1 MFGIRKRRSYPAVG
15 FAAAALLLLP
25 VAAQAA
31 EAPEV
36 SATRATARAATTA
49 VEHTVPADTAARA
62 AEYWT
67 PERMAAALPATPAQ
81 PRTADRPG
89 APAPSAPQQPTGPAA
104 TGSDPVAGAAA
115 AADGIKVA
123 VTATRVVGKVFYR
136 ASDGKDYVCSGSAVN
151 STNKNMVFT
160 AGHCVH
166 GGPGKSWASNW
177 QFVPYYDHGS
187 RPYGTWWAETLVAFN
202 GWIND
207 GNFGYDVGIVI
218 TSPSSRGELVN
229 AVGGLGI
236 QWNHAKDR
244 SMTAM
249 GYPQA
254 PPFDGQWQY
263 YCAATTS
270 QRSWW
275 ITDQIKMPCNMTGG
289 SSGGPWIHGKDDN
302 VYYSGWVN
310 GVNSNIDNRD
320 NPTEMRSPYF
330 ATWVGD
336 AFNKYS
342 TY

>member
-1 MFGIRKRRSYPAVG
+1 MSGLRHRRSLAAG
-15 FAAAALLLLP
+15 IAAAAALLLFP
-25 VAAQAA
+25 TAAHAGQAPA
-31 EAPEV
+31 EAPAPV
-36 SATRATARAATTA
+36 ASQA
-49 VEHTVPADTAARA
+49 VEHAVPSGAAARTA
-62 AEYWT
+62 RYWT
-67 PERMAAALPATPAQ
+67 PERMAKAVPAEPVGRSSV
-81 PRTADRPG
+81 RTT
-89 APAPSAPQQPTGPAA
+89 SAPQRPTGPAV
-104 TGSDPVAGAAA
+104 TGSDPVPGTVTAPG
-115 AADGIKVA
+115 GIKIA

-136 ASDGKDYVCSGSAVN
+136 GSDGVDYVCSGSAVN
-151 STNKNMVFT
+151 SANKNMVFT

-166 GGPGKSWASNW
+166 GGPGKSWSSNW

-202 GWIND
+202 GWTQS
-207 GNFGYDVGIVI
+207 GNFGYDLGIVI
-218 TSPSSRGELVN
+218 TSPNSSGELVN
-229 AVGGLGI
+229 AVGGLGL
-236 QWNHAKDR
+236 QWNQSKDR
-244 SMTAM
+244 YMTAM

-270 QRSWW
+270 QRS
-275 ITDQIKMPCNMTGG
+275 IFTTDQIKMPCNMTGG
-289 SSGGPWIHGKDDN
+289 SSGGPWIYGKDDN

-310 GVNSNIDNRD
+310 GVNSNVNDKN

>member
-1 MFGIRKRRSYPAVG
+1 MFGIRRRRSLAVG
-15 FAAAALLLLP
+15 IAAAATLLLFP
-25 VAAQAA
+25 SAAQAA
-31 EAPEV
+31 ETDGPSKAAP
-36 SATRATARAATTA
+36 TTA
-49 VEHTVPADTAARA
+49 VEHTVPAGTAART

-67 PERMAAALPATPAQ
+67 PERMAKAVPADPVG
-81 PRTADRPG
+81 RTTRLAGSP
-89 APAPSAPQQPTGPAA
+89 PAPQEPTGPAT
-104 TGSDPVAGAAA
+104 TGADPVAGTATGAG
-115 AADGIKVA
+115 GIKVA
-123 VTATRVVGKVFYR
+123 VTATQVVGKVFYTG
-136 ASDGKDYVCSGSAVN
+136 SDGVDDVCSGSAVN

-166 GGPGKSWASNW
+166 GGPGKSWSSNW
-177 QFVPYYDHGS
+177 QFVPYYNHGS
-187 RPYGTWWAETLVAFN
+187 RPYGTWWAETLVGFN
-202 GWIND
+202 GWTD
-207 GNFGYDVGIVI
+207 SGNLGYDLGIVI
-218 TSPSSRGELVN
+218 TSPSSGSELVN

-236 QWNHAKDR
+236 QWNYPKDR
-244 SMTAM
+244 YMTAM

-270 QRSWW
+270 QRS
-275 ITDQIKMPCNMTGG
+275 IFTTDQIKMPCNMTGG
-289 SSGGPWIHGKDDN
+289 SSGGPWIYGKDDG

-310 GVNSNIDNRD
+310 GVNSNVNDKN